1 MNTIPTW
8 ITKTTFQCDVT
19 KESYEMKDLYVAWY
33 DKYDEE
39 KSTEMYK
46 MFMLVKQGEGFGL
59 LKNHV
64 DDWSLSHRP
73 LQKVME
79 ENVVLF
85 FTDFMSVDT
94 IHDNGKFKKEVVDAK
109 SWSTLFR
116 RLTIPGYEVARHHL
130 KDAKKMGE
138 FHEYTEFQILQPDV
152 LSNFLRELGLHV
164 S

>member
-8 ITKTTFQCDVT
+8 FAETKFQCDVT
-19 KESYEMKDLYVAWY
+19 KESLGMKDFYVAWY
-33 DKYDEE
+33 DTYDEE
-39 KSTEMYK
+39 TSTEKYK
-46 MFMLVKQGEGFGL
+46 MFMLVKQGEGFRL
-59 LKNHV
+59 LKNQV

-73 LQKVME
+73 LKKVME

-85 FTDFMSVDT
+85 FTDFMSLDS
-94 IHDNGKFKKEVVDAK
+94 IHDNGKFKKEVVDSK
-109 SWSTLFR
+109 SWSSLFR

-130 KDAKKMGE
+130 KDAKKMDE

-152 LSNFLRELGLHV
+152 LSKFLRELGLHA